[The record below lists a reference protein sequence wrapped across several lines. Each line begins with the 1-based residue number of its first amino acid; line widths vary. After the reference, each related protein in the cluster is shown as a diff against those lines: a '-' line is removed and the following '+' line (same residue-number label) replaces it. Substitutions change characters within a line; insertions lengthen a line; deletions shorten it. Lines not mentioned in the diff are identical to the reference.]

1 MIYFQEKKKKR
12 DQLQDDLDV
21 EIHKDFITIW
31 GKGRY
36 SCNEWKDRGFQQ
48 RNRNYKIK
56 QNGHSTMKNTIP
68 EIFKKLLDV
77 FNSRTEMRNKT
88 VNLKIKQ

>member
-1 MIYFQEKKKKR
+1 MIYFQEKKKR

-31 GKGRY
+31 GKGRH

-56 QNGHSTMKNTIP
+56 QNGNSTMKNTIP
-68 EIFKKLLDV
+68 EI
-77 FNSRTEMRNKT
+77 
-88 VNLKIKQ
+88 